1 MKKWFH
7 FAYQNG
13 DWDYVLVDI
22 EEFIRMVKEGK
33 ISISAF
39 DPKNLTVQEVET
51 IHKEGFNLIVDQH
64 PCIDQI
70 LRIERS

>member
-13 DWDYVLVDI
+13 DWDYVLVDL
-22 EEFIRMVKEGK
+22 EEFIRMVKEGN
-33 ISISAF
+33 IFAL
-39 DPKNLTVQEVET
+39 DPKNLTVQEVEI

-64 PCIDQI
+64 LCIDQI